1 MKSKNILFLILIVF
15 FVLLFAQQ
23 TLADGDGPS
32 RPLTAGEKAFL
43 GEVFRTIEKS
53 LPPAAAGWEQTRK
66 PAYPKEVPDHVEK
79 GAFRTV
85 YRADWL
91 DQSQKTQRQQKLQNY
106 MTNNQPKKSDM
117 EAMAKQMDMSIQEQ
131 EKIMEELL
139 KASQRNDQAGVRK
152 AQEKL
157 NALQQRNQ
165 QSMNKAMAGQMQA
178 VKESEMVDGCLQV
191 EIVLNE
197 TTTGLKKASPLK
209 IAGAPRA
216 FKLDDGN
223 SGGKDCPYGRSV
235 VLLGAWDNGRPGS
248 DYTYYRGNWRNG
260 IPHPSIKNMLITVR
274 ASDKRAL
281 DYLRAVKWSAL
292 NDLIAQ

>member
-1 MKSKNILFLILIVF
+1 MKSKNILSFIVVIFFNLFL
-15 FVLLFAQQ
+15 AQQ
-23 TLADGDGPS
+23 ALADGDGPT
-32 RPLTAGEKAFL
+32 RPLTAGEKTFL
-43 GEVFRTIEKS
+43 GKVFRTIEKS
-53 LPPAAAGWEQTRK
+53 LPPATAGWEQTRK
-66 PAYPKEVPDHVEK
+66 PAYPKEVPEHVEK

-106 MTNNQPKKSDM
+106 MTKNQPKKSDM

-131 EKIMEELL
+131 EKIMDELL
-139 KASQRNDQAGVRK
+139 KATQRNDQAGVRK

-157 NALQQRNQ
+157 NALQQKNQ
-165 QSMNKAMAGQMQA
+165 QAINKTMAGQMQA
-178 VKESEMVDGCLQV
+178 VKESEIADGCLQV

-197 TTTGLKKASPLK
+197 TTTGLKKATPLK

-216 FKLDDGN
+216 FRLDDGN

-235 VLLGAWDNGRPGS
+235 VLLGAWDNGRPGG
-248 DYTYYRGNWRNG
+248 DYTYYRGNWRKG
-260 IPHPSIKNMLITVR
+260 LPHPSIKNMLITVR